1 MLQAEASMTTDSLK
15 RAMLSDMSQS
25 PETIS
30 LIGSE
35 SGTLVTHRTALR
47 ARPAT
52 QTAKVELYAAGG
64 RAVPPLRTASQ
75 ARTSS

>member
-35 SGTLVTHRTALR
+35 SGT
-47 ARPAT
+47 
-52 QTAKVELYAAGG
+52 
-64 RAVPPLRTASQ
+64 
-75 ARTSS
+75 